1 MKKLITLLFIFGV
14 ASESN
19 SQTILYDNIVL
30 QGGISPPP
38 TVNTFHTID
47 LNLAGLALA
56 PETIQL
62 DFPDDTTAIV
72 NKSDFVMRDE
82 GVSYKWSGGN
92 DNYDVLFT
100 VHNNQLMGYITSDT
114 KRYGIEMLNDG
125 INYRLVDFFL
135 AGFPQEGEIIN
146 KMVVTSSKNTPFSDT
161 AYMSHIKSFEV
172 KNNNFNKQANGT
184 TIVVDMLIVWMEEAR
199 IEAGGAIGD
208 PNDTQGIELLMFTA
222 VDHANLALSNSLSNT
237 RVTKF
242 HTAKLNGFSLSGDF
256 FVDLE
261 QFRNLTSL
269 KQLRDQVNADIV
281 TGIIESDFALFQA
294 CGVAHV
300 QTFPGCG
307 VGDNNCVV
315 GSGFD
320 NYAYNL
326 VTQFCTIWDDTFT
339 HEMGHLMGANH
350 ARDEMTVANRDAI
363 INNGFPEAF
372 ARRSGSFKSILSI
385 TQATTSRRL
394 YFSNPNVTVSGNVT
408 GINGQAFNLNVID
421 SLTPAMSNFRTSD
434 IIFANGFE

>member
-1 MKKLITLLFIFGV
+1 MHKQYCI
-14 ASESN
+14 
-19 SQTILYDNIVL
+19 TILYNNIVL
-30 QGGISPPP
+30 QGGVSPPP
-38 TVNTFHTID
+38 TVNSYHTIN

-56 PETIQL
+56 PESIQL
-62 DFPDDTTAIV
+62 DFPDGTSTIV
-72 NKSDFVMRDE
+72 NKSEFIRRNADI
-82 GVSYKWSGGN
+82 SYKWSGGN
-92 DNYDVLFT
+92 DNYDALFT
-100 VHNNQLMGYITSDT
+100 VHNNQLMGYITSDS
-114 KRYGIEMLNDG
+114 KRYGIERLSDG

-135 AGFPQEGEIIN
+135 AGFPQEGNIIN
-146 KMVVTSSKNTPFSDT
+146 KSMDTNENKSPFIDTS
-161 AYMSHIKSFEV
+161 YISHVKSFNV
-172 KNNNFNKQANGT
+172 NNNNTKKQIGGVT
-184 TIVVDMLIVWMEEAR
+184 TIVDMLIVWMEEAR
-199 IEAGGAIGD
+199 IEAGGDPND

-222 VDHANLALSNSLSNT
+222 VDHANQALSNSLSNT

-261 QFRNLTSL
+261 SFRNLTSL
-269 KQLRDQVNADIV
+269 KQLRNQVNADIV
-281 TGIIESDFALFQA
+281 TGIIESDFTLFQA

-307 VGDNNCVV
+307 IGDNNCVV

-326 VTQFCTIWDDTFT
+326 VTEFCTIWDDTFT

-350 ARDEMTVANRDAI
+350 ARDEMTASNRDAI

-394 YFSNPNVTVSGNVT
+394 YFSNPNVTVGGNVT
-408 GINGQAFNLNVID
+408 GINGQAYNLNVID
-421 SLTPAMSNFRTSD
+421 SLTPAMSNFRVSD
-434 IIFANGFE
+434 ILFENGFE

>member
-1 MKKLITLLFIFGV
+1 MKKIITILFILSV

-38 TVNTFHTID
+38 TVNTYHTID
-47 LNLAGLALA
+47 LNLEGLALA

-62 DFPDDTTAIV
+62 DFPDDTTTIV
-72 NKSDFVMRDE
+72 NKSDFVMRDA
-82 GVSYKWSGGN
+82 GISYKWSGGN

-146 KMVVTSSKNTPFSDT
+146 KTIAKKDNIDT
-161 AYMSHIKSFEV
+161 FVDSAYMSHLKSFEV
-172 KNNNFNKQANGT
+172 KNNNLNKQVAGVT
-184 TIVVDMLIVWMEEAR
+184 TVVDMLIVWMEEAR
-199 IEAGGAIGD
+199 IEAGGAVGD

-222 VDHANLALSNSLSNT
+222 VDHANQALSNSLSNT

-242 HTAKLNGFSLSGDF
+242 HTAKLNGYSLSGSGF
-256 FVDLE
+256 LIDLRN
-261 QFRNLTSL
+261 FRQLVSL
-269 KQLRDQVNADIV
+269 QQLRDQVNADIV
-281 TGIIESDFALFQA
+281 TGIIESDFNSFGA
-294 CGVAHV
+294 CGAAPV
-300 QTFPGCG
+300 QTFPTCGVDPNCG
-307 VGDNNCVV
+307 VGADYEN
-315 GSGFD
+315 F
-320 NYAYNL
+320 AYNL

-339 HEMGHLMGANH
+339 HEMGHMMGANH
-350 ARDEMTVANRDAI
+350 ARDEMTVSDRDSI

-372 ARRSGSFKSILSI
+372 ARRTGSFKSIMSV
-385 TQATTSRRL
+385 TQPTTARRL
-394 YFSNPNVTVSGNVT
+394 YFSNPNVTVDGNIT
-408 GINGQAFNLNVID
+408 GINGQAYNLNVID
-421 SLTPAMSNFRTSD
+421 SLTPVMSNFRISD
-434 IIFANGFE
+434 VLFKNGFE